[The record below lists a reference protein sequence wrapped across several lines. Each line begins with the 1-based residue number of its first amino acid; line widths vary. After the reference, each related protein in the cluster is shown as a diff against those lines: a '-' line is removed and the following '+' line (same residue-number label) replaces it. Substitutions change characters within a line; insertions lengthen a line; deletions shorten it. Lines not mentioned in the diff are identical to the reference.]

1 MSIAPPAGPAEDY
14 GVPRMEKQH
23 LTKTQAKR
31 LAVATA
37 SVERA
42 EGNLEEARRA
52 WAELVRKLGSSAV
65 ARELDLTP
73 QAVSARLK
81 VIESRSGRWYQ

>member
-1 MSIAPPAGPAEDY
+1 VSIAPLPVGRDDC
-14 GVPRMEKQH
+14 GVPGMEKQH
-23 LTKTQAKR
+23 LTKAQAKR

-37 SVERA
+37 RVERA
-42 EGNLEEARRA
+42 EGNVDEARRA
-52 WAELVRKLGSSAV
+52 WAELVREFGSSAV

-81 VIESRSGRWYQ
+81 VIEGRSGRWYQ